1 MKAIK
6 LLATGALLI
15 GAASMVVPSIA
26 ADTTKPCDG
35 ANYHIGKEGH
45 HGGKHAGHFGRM
57 ERALDLSDA
66 QKEAL
71 KSQRE
76 ANKAAR
82 AALHDQLK
90 EARTALNTATEAGAN
105 DAELN
110 ALAETLGRL
119 QAQQA
124 LAGAK
129 NHQAF
134 LAILTDEQKQT
145 LAEMK
150 SKRME
155 RKGSRKNDSESKS
168 S

>member
-6 LLATGALLI
+6 LLATGALLL
-15 GAASMVVPSIA
+15 GTAGMVVPSMA
-26 ADTTKPCDG
+26 AEAAKPCNGGGYHASKDG
-35 ANYHIGKEGH
+35 HY
-45 HGGKHAGHFGRM
+45 GGKHAGHQGRM
-57 ERALDLSDA
+57 ARVLDLSDA
-66 QKEAL
+66 QKETL

-82 AALHDQLK
+82 GALHSQLK

-134 LAILTDEQKQT
+134 LAVLTDEQKQT

>member
-6 LLATGALLI
+6 LLATGALLL
-15 GAASMVVPSIA
+15 GAAGMVVPSMA
-26 ADTTKPCDG
+26 AEATKPCDG
-35 ANYHIGKEGH
+35 GGYHASKDGH
-45 HGGKHAGHFGRM
+45 HGGKHAGHHGRM
-57 ERALDLSDA
+57 ARVLDLSDA
-66 QKEAL
+66 QKETL

-82 AALHDQLK
+82 GALHSQLK
-90 EARTALNTATEAGAN
+90 EARTALNAATEAGAN

-134 LAILTDEQKQT
+134 LAVLTDEQKQT
-145 LAEMK
+145 LSEMK

>member
-6 LLATGALLI
+6 LLATGALLL
-15 GAASMVVPSIA
+15 GAAGMVVPSIA
-26 ADTTKPCDG
+26 ADAKPCDSG
-35 ANYHIGKEGH
+35 TYHTGKDGH

-66 QKEAL
+66 QKETL

-110 ALAETLGRL
+110 SLAETLGRL

-134 LAILTDEQKQT
+134 LAVLTDEQKQT